1 MSVGLGVIA
10 SIITGGLLG
19 WLARRDPNRLKQLR
33 SAAKPMPLSQR
44 RLIAAASVLPGL
56 ILMLG
61 GFWSALMIWVGLSV
75 VTGWLLA
82 LRFSGQRSD
91 NRRPVP

>member
-10 SIITGGLLG
+10 SVFTGGLLG

-33 SAAKPMPLSQR
+33 SAAKPMPLWQR
-44 RLIAAASVLPGL
+44 RLVAAVSVLPGL

-82 LRFSGQRSD
+82 LRLSGQRSD
-91 NRRPVP
+91 NRRSVQ